1 LADIIQ
7 VRAADGDDF
16 MKRLSKGLRILGWI
30 WVDSWIV
37 LIIVVGFLDN
47 WRNFPKS
54 LGDWLSRA
62 VLMNSSIVLVGLLF
76 GGAILLVARRLD
88 QKKASS
94 IA

>member
-54 LGDWLSRA
+54 LDDWLSRA

-76 GGAILLVARRLD
+76 GGVILLVARRLD